1 MRIIFFLGIIG
12 VVVSF
17 AAAIL
22 IFFYYDIFSCVKDL
36 KGYQPTNPKEV
47 FVPSKSLSIKE
58 KLKNVPIENPD
69 LTLVLN
75 DVSMENYVDD
85 IYPTGNYN
93 TDQVVPSRLKH
104 TEPAIVDDSHT
115 GVLEQNYTEP
125 TVIEDSHTGVLEQ
138 DYTEPATVDNSHTGI
153 LEQNYNEPTTVDDSH
168 TGVLEQDY

>member
-85 IYPTGNYN
+85 IYPTGNYVSMENIN

-104 TEPAIVDDSHT
+104 TEPATVD
-115 GVLEQNYTEP
+115 N
-125 TVIEDSHTGVLEQ
+125 SHTGVLEQ
-138 DYTEPATVDNSHTGI
+138 DYTEP
-153 LEQNYNEPTTVDDSH
+153 TTIDDSH
-168 TGVLEQDY
+168 TGVLEQNY